1 MLRSQVKMAQEIHL
15 KITKLIE
22 LMGFRDFRV
31 EPDENFRKISI
42 VIDDTLV
49 RDDHLPALVLNL
61 DRIARLMARQANQE
75 PIVIDV
81 NNYRREREELI
92 VKLAKAAAR
101 KAALESTEVSLP
113 AMNAY
118 ERRLVHTEL
127 AMRPDVTTE
136 SIGTIQRYVIVK
148 PI

>member
-1 MLRSQVKMAQEIHL
+1 MQEIHL

-22 LMGFRDFRV
+22 LMGFNDFKI
-31 EPDENFRKISI
+31 EPDNAFRKISI
-42 VIDDTLV
+42 VINDTIV
-49 RDDHLPALVLNL
+49 REKHLPMLVSNL
-61 DRIARLMARQANQE
+61 DRIVRLMAKRVNHY
-75 PIVIDV
+75 PIVVDV
-81 NNYRREREELI
+81 NNYRREREDLI
-92 VKLAKAAAR
+92 IKLAKAAAR
-101 KAALESTEVSLP
+101 KAALEKTDVSLP

-136 SIGTIQRYVIVK
+136 SVGTISRYVVVK

>member
-1 MLRSQVKMAQEIHL
+1 MQEIHL

-22 LMGFRDFRV
+22 LMGFHDFRV
-31 EPDENFRKISI
+31 EPDASLRKISI
-42 VIDDTLV
+42 VINDALV
-49 RDDHLPALVLNL
+49 RDEHLPTLVLNM
-61 DRIARLMARQANQE
+61 DRIVRLMAKQVDHD
-75 PIVIDV
+75 PIVIDI
-81 NNYRREREELI
+81 NNYRREREDLI

-127 AMRPDVTTE
+127 AMRPDVKTE
-136 SIGTIQRYVIVK
+136 SVGTVSRFVIVK

>member
-1 MLRSQVKMAQEIHL
+1 MQEIHL

-22 LMGFRDFRV
+22 LMGFSDFRV
-31 EPDENFRKISI
+31 EPDNAFRKISI
-42 VIDDTLV
+42 VINDALI
-49 RDDHLPALVLNL
+49 RDKHLPTLVLNL
-61 DRIARLMARQANQE
+61 DRIVRLMVKRVNHE
-75 PIVIDV
+75 PVVIDV
-81 NNYRREREELI
+81 NNYRREREDLI

-101 KAALESTEVSLP
+101 KAALTKEEVSLP

-136 SIGTIQRYVIVK
+136 SVGTISRYVVVK

>member
-1 MLRSQVKMAQEIHL
+1 MQEIHL

-22 LMGFRDFRV
+22 LMGFSDFEV
-31 EPDENFRKISI
+31 VPDASFRKISV
-42 VIDDTLV
+42 VINDALV
-49 RDDHLPALVLNL
+49 SNEYLPVLVLNL
-61 DRIARLMARQANQE
+61 DRIVRLMAKQANHD

-81 NNYRREREELI
+81 NNYRRGREDLI

-101 KAALESTEVSLP
+101 KAALESTEVPLP
-113 AMNAY
+113 VMNAY

-127 AMRPDVTTE
+127 AMRPDVKTE
-136 SIGTIQRYVIVK
+136 SVGTVSRFVVVK

>member
-1 MLRSQVKMAQEIHL
+1 MQELHL
-15 KITKLIE
+15 KITKMVE
-22 LMGFRDFRV
+22 LMGFNDFRV
-31 EPDENFRKISI
+31 EPDSAFRKISI
-42 VIDDTLV
+42 VINDTLV
-49 RDDHLPALVLNL
+49 RDKHLPALVSNL
-61 DRIARLMARQANQE
+61 DRIVRLMAKQVNHE
-75 PIVIDV
+75 PVIVDI

-101 KAALESTEVSLP
+101 KAALTGEEVSLP

-118 ERRLVHTEL
+118 ERRLIHTEL

-136 SIGTIQRYVIVK
+136 STGTIARYVIVR

>member
-1 MLRSQVKMAQEIHL
+1 MQEIHL

-22 LMGFRDFRV
+22 LMGFSDFRV
-31 EPDENFRKISI
+31 EPDTSFRKISI
-42 VIDDTLV
+42 VINDTLV
-49 RDDHLPALVLNL
+49 RDDHLPTLVLNL
-61 DRIARLMARQANQE
+61 DRIARLMAKQANHE

-92 VKLAKAAAR
+92 VKLARAAAR

>member
-1 MLRSQVKMAQEIHL
+1 MQELHL
-15 KITKLIE
+15 KITRMVE

-31 EPDENFRKISI
+31 EPDTALRKVSI
-42 VIDDTLV
+42 VINDTLV
-49 RDDHLPALVLNL
+49 GDKHLPVLVLNL
-61 DRIARLMARQANQE
+61 DRIVRLMAKQANHN
-75 PIVIDV
+75 PIVVDV

-92 VKLAKAAAR
+92 VKLARAAAR
-101 KAALESTEVSLP
+101 KAALEKTEVSLP
-113 AMNAY
+113 VMNAY

-136 SIGTIQRYVIVK
+136 SVGTIQRHVIVK

>member
-1 MLRSQVKMAQEIHL
+1 MQEIHF

-22 LMGFRDFRV
+22 LMGFSDFEV
-31 EPDENFRKISI
+31 VPDTGFRKISI
-42 VIDDTLV
+42 VINDTLV
-49 RDDHLPALVLNL
+49 RDDHLPTLVSNL
-61 DRIARLMARQANQE
+61 DRIARLMAKQANHE

-101 KAALESTEVSLP
+101 KAALESTAVSLP

>member
-1 MLRSQVKMAQEIHL
+1 MQEIHL

-22 LMGFRDFRV
+22 LMGFSDFRV
-31 EPDENFRKISI
+31 EPDASFRKISI
-42 VIDDTLV
+42 VINDTLV
-49 RDDHLPALVLNL
+49 RDNHLPTLVLNL
-61 DRIARLMARQANQE
+61 DRIARLMAKQANQD
-75 PIVIDV
+75 PIIIDV

-101 KAALESTEVSLP
+101 KAALESTAVSLP

-136 SIGTIQRYVIVK
+136 STGTIQRYVIVK
-148 PI
+148 PL

>member
-1 MLRSQVKMAQEIHL
+1 MQELHL
-15 KITKLIE
+15 KITKMVE
-22 LMGFRDFRV
+22 MMGFNDFRV
-31 EPDENFRKISI
+31 EPDSAFRKISI
-42 VIDDTLV
+42 VINDTLV
-49 RDDHLPALVLNL
+49 RDKHLPALVSNL
-61 DRIARLMARQANQE
+61 DRIVRLMAKQVNHE
-75 PIVIDV
+75 PVIVDI

-101 KAALESTEVSLP
+101 KAALTGEEVSLP

-118 ERRLVHTEL
+118 ERRLIHTEL

-136 SIGTIQRYVIVK
+136 SMGTITRYVVVK

>member
-1 MLRSQVKMAQEIHL
+1 MNEIHV

-22 LMGFRDFRV
+22 LMGFNDFRV
-31 EPDENFRKISI
+31 EPDANFRKISI
-42 VIDDTLV
+42 VINDTLI
-49 RDDHLPALVLNL
+49 RDKHLPVLVLNL
-61 DRIARLMARQANQE
+61 DRIVRLMAKQANHD
-75 PIVIDV
+75 PIVIDI
-81 NNYRREREELI
+81 NNYRREREDLI

-113 AMNAY
+113 VMNAY

-127 AMRPDVTTE
+127 AMRPDVKTE
-136 SIGTIQRYVIVK
+136 SVGTVSRFVVVK

>member
-1 MLRSQVKMAQEIHL
+1 MQELHL
-15 KITKLIE
+15 KITKMVE
-22 LMGFRDFRV
+22 LMGFNDFRV
-31 EPDENFRKISI
+31 EPDSAFRKISI
-42 VIDDTLV
+42 VINDTLV
-49 RDDHLPALVLNL
+49 RDKHLPALVSNL
-61 DRIARLMARQANQE
+61 DRIVRLMAKQVNHE
-75 PIVIDV
+75 PVIVDI

-101 KAALESTEVSLP
+101 KAALTGEEVSLP

-118 ERRLVHTEL
+118 ERRLIHTEL

-136 SIGTIQRYVIVK
+136 STGTITRYVIVR

>member
-1 MLRSQVKMAQEIHL
+1 MNEIHV

-22 LMGFRDFRV
+22 LMGFSDFRV
-31 EPDENFRKISI
+31 EPDASFRKISI
-42 VIDDTLV
+42 VINDSILRDT
-49 RDDHLPALVLNL
+49 HLPTLVLNL
-61 DRIARLMARQANQE
+61 DRIVRLMTKQADHD
-75 PIVIDV
+75 PIVIDI
-81 NNYRREREELI
+81 NNYRREREDLI

-101 KAALESTEVSLP
+101 KAALENTEVSLP

-127 AMRPDVTTE
+127 AMRPDVKTE
-136 SIGTIQRYVIVK
+136 SIGTVSRFVVVK

>member
-1 MLRSQVKMAQEIHL
+1 
-15 KITKLIE
+15 
-22 LMGFRDFRV
+22 MGFSDFRV
-31 EPDENFRKISI
+31 EPDTSFRKISI
-42 VIDDTLV
+42 VINDTLV
-49 RDDHLPALVLNL
+49 RDDHLPTLVLNL
-61 DRIARLMARQANQE
+61 DRIARLMAKQANHE

-92 VKLAKAAAR
+92 VKLARAAAR

>member
-1 MLRSQVKMAQEIHL
+1 MNEIHV

-22 LMGFRDFRV
+22 LMGFSDFRV
-31 EPDENFRKISI
+31 EPDAGFRKISI
-42 VIDDTLV
+42 VINDALI
-49 RDDHLPALVLNL
+49 RDKHLPTLVLNL
-61 DRIARLMARQANQE
+61 DRIVRLMAKQINHD
-75 PIVIDV
+75 PIVVDI
-81 NNYRREREELI
+81 NNYRREREDLI

-101 KAALESTEVSLP
+101 KAALESTAVSLP
-113 AMNAY
+113 VMNAY

-136 SIGTIQRYVIVK
+136 SVGTVSRFVIVK

>member
-1 MLRSQVKMAQEIHL
+1 MQELHL
-15 KITKLIE
+15 KITRMVE
-22 LMGFRDFRV
+22 LMGFNDFRV
-31 EPDENFRKISI
+31 EPDSAFRKISI
-42 VIDDTLV
+42 VINDTLV
-49 RDDHLPALVLNL
+49 RDKHLPALVSNL
-61 DRIARLMARQANQE
+61 DRIVRLMAKQVNHE
-75 PIVIDV
+75 PVIVDI

-101 KAALESTEVSLP
+101 KAALTGEEVSLP

-118 ERRLVHTEL
+118 ERRLIHTEL

-136 SIGTIQRYVIVK
+136 STGTITRYVIVR

>member
-1 MLRSQVKMAQEIHL
+1 MQEIHL

-22 LMGFRDFRV
+22 LMGFSDFRV
-31 EPDENFRKISI
+31 EPDASFRKISI
-42 VIDDTLV
+42 VINDALV
-49 RDDHLPALVLNL
+49 RDNHLPTLVLNL
-61 DRIARLMARQANQE
+61 DRIARLMAKQANHE
-75 PIVIDV
+75 PIIIDV

-136 SIGTIQRYVIVK
+136 STGTIQRYVIVK

>member
-1 MLRSQVKMAQEIHL
+1 MNEIHV

-22 LMGFRDFRV
+22 LMGFNDFRV
-31 EPDENFRKISI
+31 EPDANFRKISI
-42 VIDDTLV
+42 VINDTLI
-49 RDDHLPALVLNL
+49 RDKHLPVLVLNL
-61 DRIARLMARQANQE
+61 DRIVRLMAKQANHD
-75 PIVIDV
+75 PIVIDI
-81 NNYRREREELI
+81 NNYRREREDLI

-113 AMNAY
+113 VMNAY

-127 AMRPDVTTE
+127 AMRPDVKTE
-136 SIGTIQRYVIVK
+136 SVGTISRFVVVK

>member
-1 MLRSQVKMAQEIHL
+1 MQEIHL

-22 LMGFRDFRV
+22 MMGFSDFRV
-31 EPDENFRKISI
+31 EPDTNFRKISI
-42 VIDDTLV
+42 VINDTLV

-61 DRIARLMARQANQE
+61 DRIARLMAKQGNNE
-75 PIVIDV
+75 PIIIDV

-92 VKLAKAAAR
+92 LKLAKAAAR
-101 KAALESTEVSLP
+101 KAALESTTVSLP

-136 SIGTIQRYVIVK
+136 STGTIQRYVIVK

>member
-1 MLRSQVKMAQEIHL
+1 MNEIHV

-22 LMGFRDFRV
+22 LMGFDDFRV
-31 EPDENFRKISI
+31 ESDASFRKISI
-42 VIDDTLV
+42 VINDSVV
-49 RDDHLPALVLNL
+49 RDRHLPTLVLNL
-61 DRIARLMARQANQE
+61 DRIVRLIAKQADHD

-81 NNYRREREELI
+81 NNYRREREDLI

-101 KAALESTEVSLP
+101 KATLEKTDVSLP
-113 AMNAY
+113 IMNAY

-127 AMRPDVTTE
+127 AMRPDVKTE
-136 SIGTIQRYVIVK
+136 SVGTLSRYVIVK

>member
-1 MLRSQVKMAQEIHL
+1 MQELHL
-15 KITKLIE
+15 KITKMVE
-22 LMGFRDFRV
+22 MMGFSDFRV
-31 EPDENFRKISI
+31 EPDSAFRKISI
-42 VIDDTLV
+42 VINDTLV
-49 RDDHLPALVLNL
+49 RDKHLPALVSNL
-61 DRIARLMARQANQE
+61 DRIVRLMAKQVNHE
-75 PIVIDV
+75 PVIVDI

-101 KAALESTEVSLP
+101 KAALTGEEVSLP

-118 ERRLVHTEL
+118 ERRLIHTEL

-136 SIGTIQRYVIVK
+136 SMGTITRYVVVK